1 MKKFI
6 NLLIIVL
13 SAVITVSCLIRDTP
27 SVEFSEESYI
37 VPAAGG
43 ELIIPVHSTG
53 VDDVTV
59 KFSDRA
65 NWEVDEN
72 GDILAK
78 TSPKVEVPLNNENWF
93 EIGDIYYYKEPVAPG
108 DSTINLLVEGGSIVV
123 TTDPKDRSHQVIEVF
138 AEAIQSKPEETVR
151 TSWGVTVS
159 DEKIVSVP

>member
-6 NLLIIVL
+6 NLLIVAL
-13 SAVITVSCLIRDTP
+13 SAVIAVSCLIRDTP

-65 NWEVDEN
+65 NWEVDDN
-72 GDILAK
+72 GDMIPTEGWLKIVKIVDRYNATRDLAAW
-78 TSPKVEVPLNNENWF
+78 TSGIAVTIEPNEGNF
-93 EIGDIYYYKEPVAPG
+93 ERTAYITVNSFTAY
-108 DSTINLLVEGGSIVV
+108 S
-123 TTDPKDRSHQVIEVF
+123 
-138 AEAIQSKPEETVR
+138 TVR
-151 TSWGVTVS
+151 VTQSGAFV
-159 DEKIVSVP
+159 E